1 MLKVK
6 LRPNAI
12 KQPKVDMPMAS
23 RSSVPKLELHPM
35 AGWLWGIIKQGYKC
49 KDCGANC
56 HKQCRDLLVLACR
69 KFSRGTS
76 VGSNHGSLPSSPS
89 LPPDLEAEYLDKTIP
104 PSLSVQDEVFEF
116 PSVAAEHQDLDG
128 RAITLVTGS
137 SRKISVRLQ
146 RVTTSQATQTEP
158 LWHEPGWNDS
168 GSHTFPKMKSKFY
181 GKAGKNKGFAKWE
194 NENPSM
200 QDDVELEAEAPQD
213 IQDHNGIETLPET
226 QESEHVNAYFLLL
239 AGQLIAHPEA
249 QKAKDDNYSKC

>member
-1 MLKVK
+1 MLTVSETVSTEHMDID
-6 LRPNAI
+6 NYST
-12 KQPKVDMPMAS
+12 AS
-23 RSSVPKLELHPM
+23 
-35 AGWLWGIIKQGYKC
+35 YK
-49 KDCGANC
+49 
-56 HKQCRDLLVLACR
+56 R
-69 KFSRGTS
+69 
-76 VGSNHGSLPSSPS
+76 
-89 LPPDLEAEYLDKTIP
+89 LPPHPPPCLLTFCKDLEAEYLNKTIP

-194 NENPSM
+194 NEKPSM
-200 QDDVELEAEAPQD
+200 QADVELEAEAPQD

-226 QESEHVNAYFLLL
+226 QESEVSSRRSQDSLKSASLKSHKV
-239 AGQLIAHPEA
+239 I
-249 QKAKDDNYSKC
+249 